1 MIKKTLLVFMLL
13 IIASIQAQKITIKGI
28 VSDKDGAL
36 PGVSVLIKGTTTRA
50 DTDFD
55 GAYTIKAKEGDV
67 LVYSYL
73 GYETIE
79 IMVALEKII
88 NVTLKEGGELLDEI
102 VVASYGRKLSKRKSA
117 AALVT
122 LKGRISGISISK
134 KSDSGYMEETF
145 KPQSGQ
151 LTAAEINDLE
161 KWDEWKK
168 LSHKQDFIKEEK
180 NWKFDLGEK
189 LEVFVVNNNQEPI
202 INAKVFLI
210 DDQKNIKQGV
220 TDVFGKAVF
229 LKNSSQ
235 FFTIQTFYNKQVK
248 GKRLYR
254 DISKTIFQ
262 YHSVSKKIKG
272 LDVMFTID
280 ATGSMGDEI
289 SYLKS
294 EIENIITRVDST
306 IKEKRIALTF
316 YRDLTDSYVVKDFD
330 FSSNIIEVKDNLSK
344 QRAEGGGDYEEAVE
358 IALKKSLSM
367 NWRENAKT
375 KLMFLMLDAPP
386 HLNQENIKII
396 KEQIN
401 KAKSMGIKIIPIV
414 ASDSNKSVE
423 YLMRYFSVYT
433 NGTYVFLTDDSGIG
447 NKHMKPSAKDFK
459 VEKLNDL
466 IVRLINKYSGV

>member
-13 IIASIQAQKITIKGI
+13 IIASLQAQKITIKGI
-28 VSDKDGAL
+28 VSDKAGVL
-36 PGVSVLIKGTTTRA
+36 PGVSVLIKGTANGA

-55 GAYTIKAKEGDV
+55 GAYTIEANVGDV

-79 IMVALEKII
+79 KTVALEKII
-88 NVTLKEGGELLDEI
+88 NITMKEGGEVLDEI
-102 VVASYGRKLSKRKSA
+102 IVASYGRKLSKRKSA
-117 AALVT
+117 AALIK
-122 LKGRISGISISK
+122 LKGRASGISISK
-134 KSDSGYMEETF
+134 KSASGYMEEIF
-145 KPQSGQ
+145 KPQSGL

-161 KWDEWKK
+161 KWNEWKK
-168 LSHKQDFIKEEK
+168 LTQKQDFIEEEK
-180 NWKFDLGEK
+180 KWGFDLGDK
-189 LEVFVVNNNQEPI
+189 LEVFLVDNNQDPI
-202 INAKVFLI
+202 INVKVFLI

-229 LKNSSQ
+229 FKNSSQ
-235 FFTIQTFYNKQVK
+235 FFTIQTLYKQQVR
-248 GKRLYR
+248 GKRLNK

-262 YHSVSKKIKG
+262 YDSVSQKLKG

-306 IKEKRIALTF
+306 IQEKRIALTF

-330 FSSNIIEVKDNLSK
+330 FSSNIIEVKENLSK
-344 QRAEGGGDYEEAVE
+344 QKAEGGGDYEEAVE

-375 KLMFLMLDAPP
+375 KLIFLMLDAPP

-414 ASDSNKSVE
+414 ASDANKSVE

-447 NKHMKPSAKDFK
+447 NKHMKPSTKDFK